1 MLRDL
6 IPSTIQRVTALETGN
21 DNATVWIRQEDDT
34 VTTQTIPFQPFM
46 LTTQALLFHGFP
58 AIASVEELEGDAPF
72 RYLINFPT
80 ADAFE
85 QAKKFLKTTASITTG
100 SPNSPV
106 RAINDLTQQALIRN
120 QIRLFAGMRFDE
132 VRRLQ
137 LDIETLCSPGYDFP
151 NAERENDTIVLI
163 ALRDS
168 TGWEEV
174 ISAQHMEEKAMLE
187 RMISLIQERDPDII
201 EGHNLFRFDLPY
213 LETRAKRYKLKLLL
227 GRDGSVI
234 KRRTS
239 RFSAAERT
247 VNYTRY
253 DIYGRHI
260 ADTYHLALFYDAV
273 KRDLDGYSLK
283 TIAKHF
289 KVASPDRVYVD
300 ASDMNRIWLE
310 TPEKAAV
317 YCLDDVRETDAIS
330 RILSPATFY
339 QTQLIP
345 LSYQNCIV
353 RGNATRIDSMFT
365 AEYIRAKRSMPYGER
380 ARMFSGAL
388 TKAFADGVFRDV
400 THCDVRSL
408 YPSII
413 LSQKWTP
420 CRDTLGIFPKLLEKL
435 RQFRLTAK
443 DAMRQADTEERK
455 NYYSSLQA
463 TFKILINSFYGYL
476 GFEQG
481 FLNDFNMADRVT
493 TEGRRI
499 LTSMLDFLQRH
510 DANVIEMDTDGIY
523 FQPGSIDAATLER
536 TIPSILPDGIEVEF
550 DETYNAMFSYKSK
563 NYALLK
569 QNGELTISGAALK
582 SRGLEPF
589 QRKYMHRIILAI
601 LHEDAAA
608 AATLN
613 EEYTDALKNH
623 KLPFTELA
631 KSETLSDSPES
642 YKRKMNEASF
652 RRSAAYELALQS
664 GKDYRQGDQISFYI
678 TGTKRKVSVV
688 ENAKLLSDAVE
699 SVRDENVEYYLD
711 KLNELQKKFAPY
723 LPAAKEDSLQME
735 LDLFG

>member
-6 IPSTIQRVTALETGN
+6 IPSTIQRVTALEPGN
-21 DNATVWIRQEDDT
+21 DHATVWIRQEDDSV
-34 VTTQTIPFQPFM
+34 VTQEIPFQPFM
-46 LTTQALLFHGFP
+46 LMTRDSLLHGFP
-58 AIASVEELEGDAPF
+58 AIESIEELEGDAPF
-72 RYLINFPT
+72 RFLVNFPS

-85 QAKKFLKTTASITTG
+85 QAKKFLKTTASITPG

-106 RAINDLTQQALIRN
+106 RAINDLTQQVLIRN

-137 LDIETLCSPGYDFP
+137 LDIETLCAPGYDFP
-151 NAERENDTIVLI
+151 NAERESDAIVLI

-174 ISAQHMEEKAMLE
+174 ISAQNMDEKAMLE
-187 RMISLIQERDPDII
+187 RMIALIRERDPDIL

-253 DIYGRHI
+253 DIYGRHV

-300 ASDMNRIWLE
+300 AADMNTIWQN

-330 RILSPATFY
+330 KILSPATFY
-339 QTQLIP
+339 QTQIIP

-353 RGNATRIDSMFT
+353 RGNATRIDGMFT
-365 AEYIRAKRSMPYGER
+365 AEYIRAKRSMPYGEH
-380 ARMFSGAL
+380 AQVFSGAL
-388 TKAFADGVFRDV
+388 TKAFADGVFRNV
-400 THCDVRSL
+400 MHCDVRSL

-420 CRDTLGIFPKLLEKL
+420 ARDTLGIFPKLLEKL

-443 DAMRQADTEERK
+443 DAMRQAETPERE
-455 NYYSSLQA
+455 NYYSALQA

-481 FLNDFNMADRVT
+481 FLNDYKMADRVT

-523 FQPGSIDAATLER
+523 FQPGSIDVETLER
-536 TIPSILPDGIEVEF
+536 TIPTILPDGIEVEF
-550 DETYNAMFSYKSK
+550 DEKYDAMFSYKSK

-601 LHEDAAA
+601 LHEDAEAVR
-608 AATLN
+608 TLN
-613 EEYTDALKNH
+613 EEYTNALTKH
-623 KLPFTELA
+623 ALPFSELA

-642 YKRKMNEASF
+642 YKKKMNGPSF
-652 RRSAAYELALQS
+652 RRSAAYELALRA
-664 GKDYRQGDQISFYI
+664 GRDYKQGDQISFYI

-688 ENAKLLSDAVE
+688 ENAKLLSEADEAI
-699 SVRDENVEYYLD
+699 RDENVEYYLD

-723 LPAAKEDSLQME
+723 LPAAKENSQQME